1 MLNLIYLTN
10 KLNIAFHLKKSE
22 ITIYKFNSLCLNVL
36 RILQELN
43 IIESFL
49 VNSSFESCK
58 IFFNNIKSSNIEKK
72 IINITK
78 PNRYIYYSINDL
90 INLRAIDLYN
100 DYIISVNDQ
109 YHTIINIDKAIYL
122 HKGGLLLLKII
133 KN

>member
-49 VNSSFESCK
+49 VNSNFESCK
-58 IFFNNIKSSNIEKK
+58 KKLLILLNQTDIF
-72 IINITK
+72 II
-78 PNRYIYYSINDL
+78 
-90 INLRAIDLYN
+90 
-100 DYIISVNDQ
+100 V
-109 YHTIINIDKAIYL
+109 
-122 HKGGLLLLKII
+122 
-133 KN
+133 

>member
-10 KLNIAFHLKKSE
+10 NLNTAFHLKKSE
-22 ITIYKFNSLCLNVL
+22 IIINKFNSLCLNVL
-36 RILQELN
+36 RTLQELN

-49 VNSSFESCK
+49 VDSNFENCK
-58 IFFNNIKSSNIEKK
+58 IFFNNIKSSSIEKK

-90 INLRAIDLYN
+90 INLRTMDLYN
-100 DYIISVNDQ
+100 DYIISINDQ
-109 YHTIINIDKAIYL
+109 FHTIINIDKAIAL